1 LACSC
6 FPKINVGFS
15 PINVASTSL
24 LSLLQWFFNPT
35 QHSEVNSMET
45 YSDLAYILLTSP
57 VFILGITFLSYI
69 FFNRINLIHIFFG
82 PS

>member
-1 LACSC
+1 
-6 FPKINVGFS
+6 
-15 PINVASTSL
+15 
-24 LSLLQWFFNPT
+24 
-35 QHSEVNSMET
+35 MET

-82 PS
+82 PQFSSQVQR

>member
-1 LACSC
+1 
-6 FPKINVGFS
+6 
-15 PINVASTSL
+15 
-24 LSLLQWFFNPT
+24 
-35 QHSEVNSMET
+35 MET

-69 FFNRINLIHIFFG
+69 FSTELISFTFFFG